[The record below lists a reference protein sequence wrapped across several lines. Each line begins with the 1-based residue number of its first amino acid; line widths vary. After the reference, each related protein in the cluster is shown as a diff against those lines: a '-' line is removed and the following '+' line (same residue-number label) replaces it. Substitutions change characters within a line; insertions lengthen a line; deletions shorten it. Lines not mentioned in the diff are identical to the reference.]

1 MPDSFDH
8 GYALL
13 IGVGRSS
20 YANWSLPVT
29 VLDAQALRAILA
41 DPALCG
47 YPADDH
53 HLRLLHD
60 ETATRTDILAGL
72 AWLRE
77 RTTADPDATAIVFYS
92 GHGWLD
98 AATGRYYLV
107 PHDVKPFD
115 LAGSALP
122 ASDFAAALHA
132 VPARRLLVIVDACHA
147 EGMAT
152 AKDLPALELPAG
164 FTATPLPKGI
174 SDTLKQG
181 AGRAVF
187 TSARGTQKSWVRPD
201 GTLSLYTYHLLEALR
216 GAGSR
221 PTSASSVVP
230 GDTVVRL
237 SHLMNHL
244 GQAVPASARTLCH
257 AEQTPFFD
265 TATED
270 FPVALLAGGQGLPK
284 DGWQAV
290 PAPSPSVSYQA
301 TLSGSGAIAQGT
313 GAVAAGAGGV
323 AIGGSRE

>member
-1 MPDSFDH
+1 MPQSFDH

-13 IGVGRSS
+13 VGVGRSS
-20 YANWSLPVT
+20 YAKWSLPVT

-47 YPADDH
+47 YPDDDH

-60 ETATRTDILAGL
+60 EAATRANILAGL
-72 AWLRE
+72 DWLQA
-77 RTTADPDATAIVFYS
+77 RTSADPDATAVVYYS

-98 AATGRYYLV
+98 ETTGRYYLV
-107 PHDVKPFD
+107 PHDVEPFD

-132 VPARRLLVIVDACHA
+132 VPARRLLVIVDSCHA

-152 AKDLPALELPAG
+152 AKDLPALKLPAG
-164 FTATPLPKGI
+164 FTAAPLPKGI

-221 PTSASSVVP
+221 P

-244 GQAVPASARTLCH
+244 GQAVPASARTLCQ

-270 FPVALLAGGQGLPK
+270 FPVALLAGGQGIPK

-290 PAPSPSVSYQA
+290 PLPASSVTYQA
-301 TLSGSGAIAQGT
+301 TLTGSGAIAQGT

-323 AIGGSRE
+323 AVGGGSRE

>member
-1 MPDSFDH
+1 MHQSFEH

-20 YANWSLPVT
+20 YAKWSLPVT
-29 VLDAQALRAILA
+29 VHDAQALRTTLA
-41 DPALCG
+41 DPARCG
-47 YPADDH
+47 YPDDAN

-60 ETATRTDILAGL
+60 EGATRAHILDGL

-77 RTTADPDATAIVFYS
+77 RAAADPDATAVVYYS

-98 AATGRYYLV
+98 ESTQRYYLI
-107 PHDVKPFD
+107 PHDVEPFD
-115 LAGSALP
+115 LAGSTLP

-132 VPARRLLVIVDACHA
+132 VPARRLLVIVDSCHA

-152 AKDLPALELPAG
+152 AKDLPTPRLPSG
-164 FTATPLPKGI
+164 FSATPLPKGLRE
-174 SDTLKQG
+174 TLKQG

-187 TSARGTQKSWVRPD
+187 TSARGAQKSWVRPD
-201 GTLSLYTYHLLEALR
+201 GTLSLYTFHLLEALA
-216 GAGSR
+216 GAGNR
-221 PTSASSVVP
+221 P

-244 GQAVPASARTLCH
+244 GQAVPASARALCQ

-270 FPVALLAGGQGLPK
+270 FPVALLAGGRGAPK
-284 DGWQAV
+284 EGWPTALASGV
-290 PAPSPSVSYQA
+290 TYQA
-301 TLSGSGAIAQGT
+301 TLSGSGAIAQGP

-323 AIGGSRE
+323 ANGG